1 MRMQLSGQLAVVVLG
16 LLSLSCG
23 SITPAMPNPI
33 TEPVVDQP
41 GRNMIRYRDRVIEV
55 VVETGFAANNM
66 AEDWLI
72 LNVGLSGMTGGATEV
87 DRRLI
92 SVRTPDGRTIPLPS
106 YKEFNAAYDELASAA
121 RRAAIA
127 GQPLD
132 FTRGG
137 RRACVINF
145 MPLPGSGVPANMAV
159 NVSKNDLCVGMLY
172 FPIRGGVQPGRW
184 KLVLEFEETKA
195 VVPFILETDRSRD

>member
-1 MRMQLSGQLAVVVLG
+1 LSGLLAVAVLG
-16 LLSLSCG
+16 LLAFGCG
-23 SITPAMPNPI
+23 SVTPAMPNPI

-72 LNVGLSGMTGGATEV
+72 LNVALSGMTGGATKV

-106 YKEFNAAYDELASAA
+106 YREFNAAYNELASAA
-121 RRAAIA
+121 RRAALA
-127 GQPLD
+127 SQPLD

-137 RRACVINF
+137 RRACAINF
-145 MPLPGSGVPANMAV
+145 MPLPGSGVAANKAV
-159 NVSKNDLCVGMLY
+159 NVTKNDLCVGMLY
-172 FPIRGGVQPGRW
+172 FPVRGGVQPGRW
-184 KLVLEFEETKA
+184 KLILEFEETQA
-195 VVPFILETDRSRD
+195 VVPFILETD

>member
-1 MRMQLSGQLAVVVLG
+1 MKMQLSGLLMVAFLG
-16 LLSLSCG
+16 LLAPGCG
-23 SITPAMPNPI
+23 SVTPAMPNPI

-41 GRNMIRYRDRVIEV
+41 GRDIIRYRDRVIEV
-55 VVETGFAANNM
+55 VVESGFAANNM

-72 LNVGLSGMTGGATEV
+72 LNVALSGMTGGATKV

-121 RRAAIA
+121 RRAALA
-127 GQPLD
+127 SQPLG

-137 RRACVINF
+137 RRACAINF
-145 MPLPGSGVPANMAV
+145 MPLPGSGVAANKAV
-159 NVSKNDLCVGMLY
+159 NVTKNDLCVGMLF
-172 FPIRGGVQPGRW
+172 FPVRGGVQPGRW
-184 KLVLEFEETKA
+184 KLILDFEETQA
-195 VVPFILETDRSRD
+195 VVPFVLETD

>member
-1 MRMQLSGQLAVVVLG
+1 MQSSGPLAVAVLG
-16 LLSLSCG
+16 LLTLGCG
-23 SITPAMPNPI
+23 STTPAMPNPI

-41 GRNMIRYRDRVIEV
+41 GRDMIRYRDKVIEV
-55 VVETGFAANNM
+55 VVESRFAANNL

-72 LNVGLSGMTGGATEV
+72 LNVALSGMTGAATKV

-106 YKEFNAAYDELASAA
+106 YKEFNAAYGELASAA

-127 GQPLD
+127 SQPLD

-137 RRACVINF
+137 RRACGINF
-145 MPLPGSGVPANMAV
+145 MPLPGSGVAANKAL
-159 NVSKNDLCVGMLY
+159 NVTKNELCVGMLY
-172 FPIRGGVQPGRW
+172 FPVRGGVQPGRW
-184 KLVLEFEETKA
+184 KLILDFEETQA
-195 VVPFILETDRSRD
+195 VVPFVLETD

>member
-1 MRMQLSGQLAVVVLG
+1 MRKSLSGLLAVAVLG
-16 LLSLSCG
+16 LLAFGCG
-23 SITPAMPNPI
+23 SVTPAMPNPI

-41 GRNMIRYRDRVIEV
+41 GRDIIRYRDKVIEV

-72 LNVGLSGMTGGATEV
+72 LNVALSGMTGGATKV

-106 YKEFNAAYDELASAA
+106 YKEFNAAYGELASAA
-121 RRAAIA
+121 RRAALTS
-127 GQPLD
+127 QPLD

-137 RRACVINF
+137 RRACGINF
-145 MPLPGSGVPANMAV
+145 MPLPGSGVAANKAL
-159 NVSKNDLCVGMLY
+159 NVTKNELCVGMLY
-172 FPIRGGVQPGRW
+172 FPVRGGVQPGRW
-184 KLVLEFEETKA
+184 KLILDFEETQA
-195 VVPFILETDRSRD
+195 VVPFVLETD